1 MAGEGAVVAA
11 AAGDGADRRMVHRV
25 GRPRRRAGVAVAALH
40 RAARNVRRRHER
52 LRTRCSFAGVGT
64 VVAGAARRAANRRV
78 VHCIGREACSR
89 IGVAIATL
97 KRSGRNMR
105 RRGQASCGGA
115 VVAARTVGVGRR
127 MGKRGTSPSRGAGV
141 TGRALSCGGDVT
153 RSLAL
158 RT

>member
-1 MAGEGAVVAA
+1 MAA
-11 AAGDGADRRMVHRV
+11 AASDGADRRVVHRV
-25 GRPRRRAGVAVAALH
+25 GRPRRRAGVAGAARH
-40 RAARNVRRRHER
+40 RAARDVRRRDER

-64 VVAGAARRAANRRV
+64 VVAAAARRAANRRV

-115 VVAARTVGVGRR
+115 VVAPRTSASDTGVVERHARKETHRILV
-127 MGKRGTSPSRGAGV
+127 A
-141 TGRALSCGGDVT
+141 
-153 RSLAL
+153 SLAGL
-158 RT
+158 NGGKMICCFS